1 MKTPSDKFQN
11 HKDQGDSEKI
21 GSEKSDQ
28 KTSAS
33 GLEELGQKNGINKP
47 ASAVQN
53 ANKTTSRSKAEKTH
67 PTLWIEGQRSSSLAG
82 KTIVLGVTGSIGAV
96 RVIELARELI
106 RNGAEVHAVMTE
118 AARHILHPD
127 ALHYATGNPVIT
139 ELGGRVEHVE
149 FCGLKGSA
157 DLLLIAPATANTI
170 GKIAYG
176 IDDTTVTSFATTALG
191 SGMPL
196 MLVPAMHE
204 SMFRHPAVV
213 ENLKKL
219 QSWGISIVG
228 PRLEEG
234 VAKIA
239 SNEETVLEVERTLG
253 NKTLEGRKIII
264 TSGSTAESL
273 DPIRIL
279 TNRASGKTGRELAL
293 EAYRRGAEVT
303 LVHRDRL
310 GFSGIKEIFAESAAQ
325 MTDAVISEL
334 EKGYDILI
342 SAAAIADYTADPSP
356 EKIKSGGE
364 FVLKLKPTRKLI
376 KECREKYPELIIVG
390 FKAETGIGRDELF
403 QRANKTLEASKLDL
417 IAANDVAKGGMGTE
431 ENEIYL
437 LQKEKVEATCIK
449 GSKRKIAAGILE
461 AVNSILKKKPS

>member
-1 MKTPSDKFQN
+1 MKTPLKDFQN
-11 HKDQGDSEKI
+11 QKDQKDE
-21 GSEKSDQ
+21 DQ
-28 KTSAS
+28 NQ
-33 GLEELGQKNGINKP
+33 ENPGQKKP
-47 ASAVQN
+47 DSVNEIDKEAGQSA
-53 ANKTTSRSKAEKTH
+53 AKFKAEKFH

-96 RVIELARELI
+96 RVVELARELI
-106 RNGAEVHAVMTE
+106 RNGAEVHAVMTD

-149 FCGLKGSA
+149 FCGFKGRA

-191 SGMPL
+191 SGVPL

-204 SMFRHPAVV
+204 SMYRHPAVV
-213 ENLKKL
+213 ENIIKLK
-219 QSWGISIVG
+219 SWEVSIVG
-228 PRLEEG
+228 PKLEEG
-234 VAKIA
+234 IAKIA
-239 SNEETVLEVERTLG
+239 SNEEVVLEVERVLG
-253 NKTLEGRKIII
+253 NKSLENRKVII

-293 EAYRRGAEVT
+293 EAYRSGADVS

-310 GFSGIKEIFAESAAQ
+310 GFTGIREIFVESAAE
-325 MTDAVISEL
+325 MTDAVLSEL
-334 EKGYDILI
+334 KKGYDILI
-342 SAAAIADYTADPSP
+342 SAAAIADYTAEPSP

-364 FVLKLKPTRKLI
+364 LVLRLKPTRKLI
-376 KECREKYPELIIVG
+376 KECREKYPKLVIIG
-390 FKAETGIGRDELF
+390 FKAETGVGREELLR
-403 QRANKTLEASKLDL
+403 RATATLDGSKLDL
-417 IAANDVAKGGMGTE
+417 IAANDVGKGGMGTE
-431 ENEIYL
+431 ENELYL
-437 LQKEKVEATCIK
+437 LGRKK
-449 GSKRKIAAGILE
+449 GEPRHISGNKRKLAASILE
-461 AVNSILKKKPS
+461 EAIGLLK